1 VADDESLRHSI
12 DLLIQGRSLGA
23 DGAAAAL
30 NTILAG
36 TCAPE
41 QVAGFLVALAAKGPT
56 AEELVG
62 LLDTMTALGVHLDLP
77 VDVLDRAVDV
87 VGTGGDGSGS
97 INVSTM
103 AAFVVAGAGVPVVK
117 HGSRKASSAVGSSDL
132 LEALGVSIAPG
143 PDVVARCVEEAGFG
157 FCFAPA
163 FHPALAAVGPIR
175 SALGVRTVFNY
186 LGPMANPA
194 GVRRLLLG
202 VSDPLLLD
210 VMAHVTAER
219 GARRVLVVRGAD
231 GLDEVS
237 VSGRTQIVE
246 ASVDAAGDQHVH
258 EWWFDPGT
266 HGFATWPVDAVRG
279 GEAPHNASVAR
290 SVLAGDPGPGRDIVV
305 LNAGFALVAADQVSS
320 IDDGVAAARES
331 IDAGR
336 ASRVLDRVIELSA
349 TGA

>member
-1 VADDESLRHSI
+1 
-12 DLLIQGRSLGA
+12 
-23 DGAAAAL
+23 
-30 NTILAG
+30 
-36 TCAPE
+36 
-41 QVAGFLVALAAKGPT
+41 
-56 AEELVG
+56 
-62 LLDTMTALGVHLDLP
+62 
-77 VDVLDRAVDV
+77 
-87 VGTGGDGSGS
+87 
-97 INVSTM
+97 
-103 AAFVVAGAGVPVVK
+103 
-117 HGSRKASSAVGSSDL
+117 
-132 LEALGVSIAPG
+132 
-143 PDVVARCVEEAGFG
+143 
-157 FCFAPA
+157 
-163 FHPALAAVGPIR
+163 
-175 SALGVRTVFNY
+175 
-186 LGPMANPA
+186 
-194 GVRRLLLG
+194 
-202 VSDPLLLD
+202 
-210 VMAHVTAER
+210 MAHVTAER